1 MQLCE
6 TTRIKLRRS
15 GSRVS
20 ILYTIIKES
29 ENAETAHPSASDR
42 EILLLVAEH
51 LALGSQFLLL

>member
-6 TTRIKLRRS
+6 TARIKLRRS

-20 ILYTIIKES
+20 ILYTRIKES
-29 ENAETAHPSASDR
+29 DNAETASDR
-42 EILLLVAEH
+42 DTLLLVAKH